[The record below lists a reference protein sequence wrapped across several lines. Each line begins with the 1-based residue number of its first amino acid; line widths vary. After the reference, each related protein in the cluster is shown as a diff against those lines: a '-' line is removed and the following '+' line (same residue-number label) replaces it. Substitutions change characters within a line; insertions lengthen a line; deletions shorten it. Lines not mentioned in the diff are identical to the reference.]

1 MKVGDLV
8 MLSAYGKKLKT
19 NKSVGRE
26 ELGIIVGKLNL
37 GFIIRWS
44 EYGKS
49 RYGKTYDPRKS
60 RYGKTYDPLHFRNE
74 LRFAK

>member
-19 NKSVGRE
+19 NKPIGRE
-26 ELGIIVGKLNL
+26 ELGIIVGTLVN
-37 GFIIRWS
+37 GFTIRWF
-44 EYGKS
+44 EYS
-49 RYGKTYDPRKS
+49 NTYHYGKTYNPV
-60 RYGKTYDPLHFRNE
+60 HFRNE

>member
-8 MLSAYGKKLKT
+8 MLSAYGKRLKT
-19 NKSVGRE
+19 NKLVGRE
-26 ELGIIVGKLNL
+26 ELGIIVGKLMS

-44 EYGKS
+44 EYSNVS
-49 RYGKTYDPRKS
+49 RGLAYGKTYDPI
-60 RYGKTYDPLHFRNE
+60 HFRNE

>member
-19 NKSVGRE
+19 NKLIGRE
-26 ELGIIVGKLNL
+26 ELGIIVGTLVN
-37 GFIIRWS
+37 GFTIRWF
-44 EYGKS
+44 EYYNGS
-49 RYGKTYDPRKS
+49 WNRKTYDPI
-60 RYGKTYDPLHFRNE
+60 HFRNE